1 METRKRRIGIG
12 SIALVILIVSVIVL
26 SGFTAVNY
34 VRHNVSTQATSQTT
48 SLNQTINSFVN
59 QMNVALNI
67 RVLNPDGT
75 VAANY
80 SYPHDIITNQLIK
93 FLAGMWGY
101 NGNGAACPSANNV
114 GSGTSVSMCGGTGQ
128 AYSPFVSAYYGSVN
142 YAYVTNDG
150 GYIGIGT
157 GTTTVARAD
166 YKLQTQVG
174 SWAPVTTPTI
184 SGNSVTVVAS
194 ITLTSPSTISE
205 AGFAEQLGACYQASC
220 PLGGTTYMFLFFHDT
235 FSGFAVS
242 TDQTVQIRY
251 TLNLPSGSNENLV
264 AWLASAMQYIPTSS
278 TFYNI
283 GTMVDSTGTTHA
295 TGSLSWWV
303 SDTSSGSSSFVS
315 DPAMPSIEVG
325 TSNTAPAPT
334 DYQLNAQVG
343 SAAAIVT
350 ETIDLTNS
358 LFLDQGP
365 ITLSLLTQFRRLD
378 SFTMGSQMR

>member
-80 SYPHDIITNQLIK
+80 SYPHDIITNQFIK

-142 YAYVTNDG
+142 TAYVTNDG

-194 ITLTSPSTISE
+194 ITLTSPATVSE
-205 AGFAEQLGACYQASC
+205 AGFAEESGACYQASC

-235 FSGFAVS
+235 FAGFAVS
-242 TDQTVQIRY
+242 TDQTVQIQY

-264 AWLASAMQYIPTSS
+264 AWLASAMQYIPTAS
-278 TFYNI
+278 TFFNI
-283 GTMVDSTGTTHA
+283 GAMVDSTGTTHA
-295 TGSLSWWV
+295 SGSLSWWV

-350 ETIDLTNS
+350 ETTDLTNS

-365 ITLSLLTQFRRLD
+365 IPFELFLHNSGDRILLQRR
-378 SFTMGSQMR
+378 GK